1 MEMKHDLW
9 GEVSLDT
16 GATAVRRLGALS
28 LELRREP
35 GGEVWVRGSHDDG
48 GGALDGEWIR
58 WAVAPG
64 DRLELRPSLPDRSIV
79 VSPEHPF
86 FLPPR
91 GRARVFVRV
100 PLFVR
105 VNSIDQKGEATVLEE
120 FPTIVLSDT
129 WWGGFTEGELAYWVH
144 TRARRA
150 ASPEG
155 FEPHYAVCPFELVN
169 ESLYALPVERFAV
182 RVAYLT
188 LFGRDAAVWTDEIL
202 VRYEGPEE
210 GSRISYT
217 GRVPDDAG
225 DVERI
230 VEPRELAPKGL
241 HSRTFSRLRAF
252 SVGS

>member
-1 MEMKHDLW
+1 METKHELW
-9 GEVSLDT
+9 GELSLDT
-16 GATAVRRLGALS
+16 GVTVVRRLGALS

-35 GGEVWVRGSHDDG
+35 EEIWVRGSHEG
-48 GGALDGEWIR
+48 GHRAVEGDWIR

-64 DRLELRPSLPDRSIV
+64 DRLGLRPSLPDRSIV
-79 VSPEHPF
+79 VSPERPF

-91 GRARVFVRV
+91 GRARVYVRV

-105 VNSIDQKGEATVLEE
+105 VTSVDAEGEATVLEE
-120 FPTIVLSDT
+120 FPSIVLSDT
-129 WWGGFTEGELAYWVH
+129 WWGAVTEGELAYWVH

-150 ASPEG
+150 ASPDG

-169 ESLYALPVERFAV
+169 ESLHTLPVERFAV

-188 LFGRDAAVWTDEIL
+188 LFGRDDAVWTDEIL

-217 GRVPDDAG
+217 GRVPDAAG
-225 DVERI
+225 DVERM

-241 HSRTFSRLRAF
+241 HARTFSRLRAL